1 MLDAVTLWAR
11 GQGATHLWL
20 EVRVGNVRALQ
31 VYESHGYQRI
41 AQRKNYYAS
50 AGGQREDAVV
60 MRLDL

>member
-1 MLDAVTLWAR
+1 
-11 GQGATHLWL
+11 
-20 EVRVGNVRALQ
+20 

-50 AGGQREDAVV
+50 ARGQREDAVV